1 MGRVPTTHAV
11 KVPITRLAA
20 QATGKT
26 LAANVVALGVL
37 VGLTQ
42 VVTREA
48 IEKAVSARAPKGT
61 EEMNRAALAAGFA
74 AAEQLRK

>member
-1 MGRVPTTHAV
+1 
-11 KVPITRLAA
+11 VPITQLAA

-26 LAANVVALGVL
+26 LAANVVALGLL

-48 IEKAVSARAPKGT
+48 IEKAVTARAPKGT
-61 EEMNRAALAAGFA
+61 EEMNRAALAAGFT